1 MRRVAQQVLPCAAGA
16 RPLTAVGQV
25 NVERVTGIDIANKT
39 ISTQGHIF
47 TCHPRFPSHSGFV
60 KNFRQCATD
69 EIQTGICASELIA
82 VMRMS
87 FLHTSHVVVP
97 TVDNPCHFFTHLLVD
112 SLVAVLTLTFCVFI
126 LRFLLSGD

>member
-97 TVDNPCHFFTHLLVD
+97 TVDNPCHFFHPSFGRFFGGGFDLDVLCVHPAFPLVW
-112 SLVAVLTLTFCVFI
+112 
-126 LRFLLSGD
+126 